1 MNQHPSASPWHALTL
16 ILFSVSLCLCGSTAL
31 RANLDPE
38 LKQPYRFQVVL
49 HIARHPSLTDVFRD
63 QVERELRDGLSAAL
77 GDLARVE
84 VVRQHPRLPE
94 VLEKGLQ
101 QGLDGWKE
109 LSDTKTHFVLIDFVR
124 DQYEIQARQ
133 HDGLTGQPSAVV
145 RRERVLDRR
154 FVSRAAAL
162 LLDLDFGLVGTV
174 TDRGDGQTV
183 RVTLKGAGLGV
194 PLERWVRKGEVFA
207 LVGITQNAGRP
218 WPSLVR
224 FALLQ
229 VEEAP
234 KDGVCVCKLYHRYT
248 DPLTLGSGV
257 LGYRCIKLGTTQA
270 PLRLRFVEEEAKTPT
285 PRPNLQVNVRRHGF
299 RGEDT
304 TREQGTT
311 NADGVFQTAPD
322 KPYQHLAFITVLD
335 GGTEKARIPV
345 PIIDDRPMIIGI
357 SVKAEAGTPL
367 LIRRNLWIQ
376 RLYENLL
383 VQADLFKQLNE
394 LAAKPEQRA
403 LALERAQVGLKALQ
417 ADVTSSVQEL
427 GSLRK
432 GVEELGGAAKLDLT
446 DGEQRIADLRKI
458 GGQLQDFITGLEK
471 VIKEEN
477 DPKRRE
483 LLAKIERARL
493 LETEAE
499 FGEAIALYQEVLKG
513 GEFPELKVRVEKL
526 NAAWELKD
534 AKHRQARTFIYETW
548 PKLDHRSLKD
558 RLAQGHVALE
568 ACKDAGDTL
577 SPQKLLKVA
586 VGHVAKLNELEAT
599 LMPMVIADDIKT
611 AELVAE
617 VREGLGKLIQD
628 VSMFLEQGAK

>member
-1 MNQHPSASPWHALTL
+1 MNKHPSVRSWYALTL
-16 ILFSVSLCLCGSTAL
+16 FLFSVSLCLCGSNPL
-31 RANLDPE
+31 HANLDPE
-38 LKQPYRFQVVL
+38 LKQPYRLQVVL
-49 HIARHPSLTDVFRD
+49 HIAKHPSLTDVFRD

-84 VVRQHPRLPE
+84 VVRQHPRLPD

-109 LSDTKTHFVLIDFVR
+109 LSNTKTHFVLIDFVR

-145 RRERVLDRR
+145 RRERVPDRR

-162 LLDLDFGLVGTV
+162 LLDLDFGLVGTI

-207 LVGITQNAGRP
+207 LVRISQGAGGR
-218 WPSLVR
+218 WPFRVPY
-224 FALLQ
+224 ALLQ
-229 VEEAP
+229 VEETT
-234 KDGVCVCKLYHRYT
+234 KEGVCVCKLYHRYT
-248 DPLTLGSGV
+248 DPLAMGSGT

-270 PLRLRFVEEEAKTPT
+270 PLRLRFVEEEAKSPT
-285 PRPNLQVNVRRHGF
+285 PRPNLQVNVRREGF
-299 RGEDT
+299 RGEEA

-311 NADGVFQTAPD
+311 NADGVFQTSPD
-322 KPYQHLAFITVLD
+322 KPYRHLAFVTVLD

-345 PIIDDRPMIIGI
+345 PIIDDRPTIVGI
-357 SVKAEAGTPL
+357 SVRAEVGTPL

-383 VQADLFKQLNE
+383 VQAELFKQLNE
-394 LAAKPEQRA
+394 LAAKPEQRP
-403 LALERAQVGLKALQ
+403 LALERAQSGLKALQ
-417 ADVTSSVQEL
+417 ADVTNSVQEL
-427 GSLRK
+427 NSLRK
-432 GVEELGGAAKLDLT
+432 GVQELSGATRLDLS

-458 GGQLQDFITGLEK
+458 GVQLQEFISGLEK
-471 VIKEEN
+471 VLKEEN

-499 FGEAIALYQEVLKG
+499 FGEAIGLYQEVLKG

-526 NAAWELKD
+526 SAAWELKD

-548 PKLDHRSLKD
+548 PKLELRGLKD
-558 RLAQGHVALE
+558 RLAQGQVALE
-568 ACKDAGDTL
+568 ACKEAGDTL
-577 SPQKLLKVA
+577 SPQKLLKATVA
-586 VGHVAKLNELEAT
+586 HVTKLNELEAT

-617 VREGLGKLIQD
+617 VREGLSKLIQD
-628 VSMFLEQGAK
+628 VSMFLEQGVK